1 MDWGRVTQEKKGRL
15 CMGSGKREGRKQDER
30 IWGMGS
36 LYSTVP
42 TPLRQKRNLSSL
54 LNLEWKMRVRFS
66 ESHHVTSIIST
77 QFLQAT
83 TEDILVF
90 LNFKSQDSP
99 MNY

>member
-1 MDWGRVTQEKKGRL
+1 
-15 CMGSGKREGRKQDER
+15 
-30 IWGMGS
+30 
-36 LYSTVP
+36 
-42 TPLRQKRNLSSL
+42 
-54 LNLEWKMRVRFS
+54 MRVRFS

-99 MNY
+99 MNYWGVYGSS